1 MSYKMRRGFKVD
13 GKKYSYI
20 PCQNL
25 DLNKLS
31 LSSEVFRYNYMKIG
45 CAFDIETTSYYS
57 EKYNKDLATM
67 YIWQLAINND
77 TIIGRTWKDFLRV
90 LEQLNAYA
98 EKCEGTILCLVQ
110 NLSFEFQ
117 FIKSLFDWNKNSF
130 GYPDIFAKDDRTIL
144 YARWKNIEFRDTLAL
159 TGMSL
164 ARYKKNYNLDIG
176 KLEGDLDY
184 SLMRH
189 CKTPVTNRELS
200 YCINDVQVLSNF
212 FYKYLLPEFLIPGKR
227 IPLTSTGL
235 VRVDIKAEFMELP
248 KEERKKLMNRIR
260 NSQPSEALYKLMRN
274 FLFRGG
280 LVHAST
286 IACNFLWDKETTGAP
301 VSEDIKSAHPSYIF
315 AYPMPWKYIRKN
327 VSLWDKVLQ
336 AARDGEYSFMGVF
349 KFYNIRCSGYHSLE
363 SKNKI
368 IEASPDAV
376 YENGR
381 LVYASYIKVAL
392 LDLDFFNYEDL
403 YEWKEFKVT
412 VLYQAKLEMLPDYI
426 RKTVC
431 KYFMLKES
439 LPKESVEYGL
449 AKRKLNGIFGMAAT
463 ALPEREV
470 VFNPETNE
478 MELSAQTKSYD
489 ELIRYLLMLPQW
501 SCYIAARTRR
511 TIVLSIKECGF
522 DSLYYDTDSQKVI
535 NFDKH
540 KAWFDNF
547 NKERMEINSRAETYG
562 YDKKIFERLGCFE
575 FEYEAEN
582 FMVQGAKRYLC
593 QHDNEIQV
601 TVAGMVKGS
610 LEAYVKKLQ
619 IQHIQNEIP
628 LQIMEDFKRKPLK
641 NIQAHLK
648 REILNYISDQEKHNM
663 IWDIFN
669 DDLRIPAGDSMK
681 KTTVYYDKAF
691 EDTLTDYFG
700 NTEVIEEGSC
710 VAIIDIPFTMSME
723 EEFMTRIASLQAER
737 KRMIHKGVL

>member
-1 MSYKMRRGFKVD
+1 MNYKMRRGFTVD
-13 GKKYSYI
+13 GKKYNYI
-20 PCQNL
+20 PVEKL

-31 LSSEVFRYNYMKIG
+31 LSSEVFKYNYLKIG

-57 EKYNKDLATM
+57 EKYKKDLACM
-67 YIWQLAINND
+67 YIWQLAIDKD
-77 TIIGRTWKDFLRV
+77 TIIGRTWKDFVRV
-90 LEQLNAYA
+90 VEQLYEYA
-98 EKCEGTILCLVQ
+98 EKCGGTILCLIQ

-117 FIKSLFDWNKNSF
+117 FIKSIFEWNKNSL

-144 YARWKNIEFRDTLAL
+144 YAKYKNIEFRDTLAL
-159 TGMSL
+159 TNMGL
-164 ARYKKNYNLDIG
+164 ARFKKNYNLDIG

-184 SLMRH
+184 SLYRH
-189 CKTPVTNRELS
+189 YKTPVTPRELS

-212 FYKYLLPEFLIPGKR
+212 FYKYLLPEFLRPGKK

-235 VRVDIKAEFMELP
+235 VRVDIKEEFMELP
-248 KEERKKLMNRIR
+248 KEERKKLMNRLR

-274 FLFRGG
+274 YLFRGG

-286 IACNFLWDKETTGAP
+286 IACNYLWENG
-301 VSEDIKSAHPSYIF
+301 VSMDIKSAHPSYIF
-315 AYPMPWKYIRKN
+315 AYPMPWKYNRKN
-327 VSLWDKVLQ
+327 VSLWPKILDQ
-336 AARDGEYSFMGVF
+336 ARSGEYSFLGVF
-349 KFYNIRCSGYHSLE
+349 KFYKIRCSGYHSLE

-368 IEASPDAV
+368 IEASEDAV

-392 LDLDFFNYEDL
+392 VDLDFFNYEDL

-412 VLYQAKLEMLPDYI
+412 VLYQAKLEMLPDYV

-431 KYFMLKES
+431 KYFMLKETLDKS
-439 LPKESVEYGL
+439 SVEYGL
-449 AKRKLNGIFGMAAT
+449 AKRKLNGIFGMAST
-463 ALPEREV
+463 SLPSQEV

-501 SCYIAARTRR
+501 SIYIAARTRR
-511 TIVLSIKECGF
+511 TIVESIKECGF

-535 NFDKH
+535 NYDQH
-540 KAWFDNF
+540 KKWFDDF
-547 NKERMEINSRAETYG
+547 NKARMELNAKQETYG
-562 YDKKIFERLGCFE
+562 YDKKFFERIGCFE
-575 FEYEAEN
+575 YEYCAQN
-582 FMVQGAKRYLC
+582 FLCQGAKRYIC
-593 QHDNEIQV
+593 QHDGEIQV

-619 IQHIQNEIP
+619 IEHVKNEIP
-628 LQIMEDFKRKPLK
+628 NYILSLK
-641 NIQAHLK
+641 DVGKSIGAYQEAIT
-648 REILNYISDQEKHNM
+648 REIYTYIEEQEKHNM

-669 DDLRIPAGDSMK
+669 EDLKIPAGDSLK

-691 EDTLTDYFG
+691 SDTLTDYFG

-710 VAIIDIPFTMSME
+710 VAIIDIPFTMSIE
-723 EEFMTRIASLQAER
+723 EEFMTRITTLAGER